1 MIAAAGGGGGRS
13 MAVEGGWGGWGVMF
27 PIPEKADAAV
37 ASPQPTDSW
46 KDER

>member
-1 MIAAAGGGGGRS
+1 MGDQWLWKGAGGG
-13 MAVEGGWGGWGVMF
+13 GVMF